1 MYCRPGATDHRPVD
15 LKAGWAY
22 ARGMPDILVAGETLV
37 DFIPDAPG
45 PLASVESFS
54 KRPGGAPANVA
65 VGLSRLDAAPEFWT
79 RIGADPFGDYLASA
93 LDDEGI
99 SDAYVE
105 RDPDAKTTLAFVSLG
120 EDAEREFSFYRE
132 RAADTRMEVGRV
144 SDPSAFDWVHL
155 DALSLDTDPSRS
167 AVLDLGERAAETGT
181 TVSFDPNARPER
193 WDEFSYG
200 ESVREGFGLADV
212 VKATP
217 EDLRVAGFEGAA
229 PELAR
234 AVADH
239 GPHTVVIT
247 LGGEGA
253 FAFAAPG
260 SPWHDGEDGATE
272 VSHPGYD
279 VTPVDTTG
287 AGDAFTAGAVA
298 SLAEGSTL
306 EEAVAFA
313 NAVAATATTAE
324 GAMTALPSREAV
336 QTFREERADG

>member
-1 MYCRPGATDHRPVD
+1 
-15 LKAGWAY
+15 
-22 ARGMPDILVAGETLV
+22 MPDTDILVAGETLV

-65 VGLSRLDAAPEFWT
+65 VGLARLDAAPDFWT
-79 RIGADPFGDYLASA
+79 RIGADPFGDYLAST
-93 LDDEGI
+93 LDHEGI
-99 SDAYVE
+99 PDAYVE

-132 RAADTRMEVGRV
+132 CAADTRMQAGRV
-144 SDPSAFDWVHL
+144 SDPSAFDWVHF
-155 DALSLDTDPSRS
+155 DALSLDTEPSRG
-167 AVLDLGERAAETGT
+167 AVLDLGERAAAAGV

-193 WDEFSYG
+193 WDEFSYA
-200 ESVREGFGLADV
+200 ESVEAGFALADV

-217 EDLRVAGFEGAA
+217 EDLREAGFEGDA
-229 PELAR
+229 PELTR
-234 AVADH
+234 AVADR
-239 GPHTVVIT
+239 GPHTVLVT

-253 FAFAAPG
+253 FAYAAPE
-260 SPWHDGEDGATE
+260 SPWCDGADEAGDEHESVATE

-298 SLAEGSTL
+298 SLAEGATL

-324 GAMTALPSREAV
+324 GAMTALPTRDAVRE
-336 QTFREERADG
+336 FREKREEGSEGE

>member
-1 MYCRPGATDHRPVD
+1 MG
-15 LKAGWAY
+15 LKSGWPY
-22 ARGMPDILVAGETLV
+22 PRGMPDILVAGETLV

-65 VGLSRLDAAPEFWT
+65 VGLSRLGATPDFWT
-79 RIGADPFGDYLASA
+79 RIGSDPFGDYLAAVLS
-93 LDDEGI
+93 DEGVPEG
-99 SDAYVE
+99 YVE

-132 RAADTRMEVGRV
+132 RAADTRMEAGRV

-155 DALSLDTDPSRS
+155 DALSLDTEPARS
-167 AVLDLGERAAETGT
+167 AVLDLGERAAAADV

-193 WDEFSYG
+193 WDEFRYG
-200 ESVREGFGLADV
+200 ESVREGFALADV

-217 EDLRVAGFEGAA
+217 EDLRVAGFDGAA

-253 FAFAAPG
+253 FAYAGPE
-260 SPWHDGEDGATE
+260 SPWYEGDGAATE

-298 SLAEGSTL
+298 SLAEDSTL
-306 EEAVAFA
+306 SEAVAFA

-324 GAMTALPSREAV
+324 GAMTALPSRDAV
-336 QTFREERADG
+336 RAFREDRGGA

>member
-1 MYCRPGATDHRPVD
+1 
-15 LKAGWAY
+15 
-22 ARGMPDILVAGETLV
+22 MPDVLVAGETLV

-65 VGLSRLDAAPEFWT
+65 VGLSRLGATPDFWT
-79 RIGADPFGDYLASA
+79 RIGSDPFGDYLADALSA
-93 LDDEGI
+93 EGI
-99 SDAYVE
+99 PDAYVE

-132 RAADTRMEVGRV
+132 RAADTRMETGRV
-144 SDPSAFDWVHL
+144 SEPSAFDWVHL
-155 DALSLDTDPSRS
+155 DALSLDTEPSRG
-167 AVLDLGERAAETGT
+167 AVLDLGERAAVTDA

-193 WDEFSYG
+193 WDEFSYD
-200 ESVREGFGLADV
+200 ESVRTGFALADV

-217 EDLRVAGFEGAA
+217 EDLRVAGFEGDA

-239 GPHTVVIT
+239 GPHTVLVT

-253 FAFAAPG
+253 FAYATPE
-260 SPWHDGEDGATE
+260 SPWHEGDGGAAAE

-324 GAMTALPSREAV
+324 GAMTALPSRDAV
-336 QTFREERADG
+336 RTFRADRGDE